1 MRPVSIPTLSY
12 ATAAVLQSIARGYRH
27 GFDVSRATGLASG
40 TVYPAL
46 RRLEAARLVT
56 SAWEDH
62 KLAQKAQRPPRKYYE
77 ITARGEDALAAA
89 VARYKLLEETAGR
102 RRPRPAKA

>member
-1 MRPVSIPTLSY
+1 MSPSTISY
-12 ATAAVLQSIARGYRH
+12 AAAAVLQSIARGYRH

-46 RRLEAARLVT
+46 RRLEAARLVK

-62 KLAQKAQRPPRKYYE
+62 KVAQEAQRPPRKYYE
-77 ITARGEDALAAA
+77 ITAKGEQALAAA
-89 VARYKLLEETAGR
+89 VARYRLLEHVDGR
-102 RRPRPAKA
+102 RGLRPAKA